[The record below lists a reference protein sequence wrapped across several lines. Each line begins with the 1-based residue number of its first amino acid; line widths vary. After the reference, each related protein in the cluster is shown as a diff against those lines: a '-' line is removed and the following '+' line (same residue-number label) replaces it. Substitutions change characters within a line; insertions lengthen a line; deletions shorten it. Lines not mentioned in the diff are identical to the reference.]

1 MLALAAGALQLTRHT
16 GFLYVAVICAALVV
30 RRWRDGWDAA
40 RDVAVVLVATW
51 ALVWVA
57 TLAVAP
63 TRVPVDR
70 RATRPGRAAS
80 RASRREAVEVVPWPR
95 STRPGSRRSWRP
107 APPTPGFLFGD
118 MWWGARPAFWPLAMV
133 VKLPITVV
141 ALMIAGPLGWLRL
154 NGDQRRLAA
163 LVAVLPPGR
172 LRRVLPYNKPIG
184 LRYALPG
191 IVMLLVVASPL
202 ALGLLRRRAGLAVLA
217 GAVAQLAFLWGSAPH
232 SLAWTAPPFR
242 PGYQVVSESNLDWG
256 QDGYRLAEWMEGRT
270 GHVSYFGGASVVDR
284 VRGSLIGAPPRSS
297 RAGSRSAPP
306 S

>member
-1 MLALAAGALQLTRHT
+1 
-16 GFLYVAVICAALVV
+16 
-30 RRWRDGWDAA
+30 
-40 RDVAVVLVATW
+40 
-51 ALVWVA
+51 
-57 TLAVAP
+57 
-63 TRVPVDR
+63 
-70 RATRPGRAAS
+70 
-80 RASRREAVEVVPWPR
+80 
-95 STRPGSRRSWRP
+95 
-107 APPTPGFLFGD
+107 

-141 ALMIAGPLGWLRL
+141 ALMIAGPLGWRRL

-163 LVAVLPPGR
+163 LVAVLPV
-172 LRRVLPYNKPIG
+172 LAAFAFVLPYNKPIG

-217 GAVAQLAFLWGSAPH
+217 GAVIAQLAFLWGSVPH
-232 SLAWTAPPFR
+232 SLAWTAPPYR

-284 VRGSLIGAPPRSS
+284 VPGFRPLIGARPAELTGWVAVSASQLTTHFRDELAYLRAYCNVGTISGTVLLYRFDDPPTARPGPEMP
-297 RAGSRSAPP
+297 AGRCDGAVSHRVRETDR
-306 S
+306 